1 MMTRPTVSVIMPTYN
16 HESFVGRAIESVLAQ
31 TGVDLE
37 LVVSD
42 DGSSDGTR
50 EVIASIRDSRI
61 RFFPNTVNRGA
72 CVVTNEL
79 VQAAS
84 GEFIAVLN
92 SDDSWPAADKL
103 AYQVGLMRERPE
115 LGATFG
121 RARFVDRQGQPI
133 PKESLPFGRVFDQE
147 NRSQGRWLRRFFDL
161 GNCLC
166 HPTVLIRR
174 SCYDELGFYS
184 NRLRQ
189 LPDFEMWVRLL
200 KRHAVHV
207 SDRELIDFRIL
218 EGDNASSITPDN
230 AIRTINEHLLIAHTF
245 FEGIRRDQLIDGF
258 GDVLVCKDVPTEIHL
273 DIEKVLQYFRPS
285 DGLDKPYRLIGLLRM
300 NTLLDSD
307 RHRAVLQSDYAIDDR
322 WFHRMMADVDVLR
335 PRTSTVLSDGKVKAQ
350 NLWQRMRRQLKAS
363 G

>member
-1 MMTRPTVSVIMPTYN
+1 
-16 HESFVGRAIESVLAQ
+16 
-31 TGVDLE
+31 
-37 LVVSD
+37 
-42 DGSSDGTR
+42 
-50 EVIASIRDSRI
+50 
-61 RFFPNTVNRGA
+61 
-72 CVVTNEL
+72 
-79 VQAAS
+79 
-84 GEFIAVLN
+84 
-92 SDDSWPAADKL
+92 
-103 AYQVGLMRERPE
+103 MRERPE

-133 PKESLPFGRVFDQE
+133 PKESLPFGGVFDQE

-200 KRHAVHV
+200 KQHPVHV

-230 AIRTINEHLLIAHTF
+230 AIRTINEHMLIAHPF
-245 FEGIRRDQLIDGF
+245 FDGVSRDQMIDGF
-258 GDVLVCKDVPTEIHL
+258 ADVLVQQDIPTDIHL
-273 DIEKVLQYFRPS
+273 DIEKALQYFRPS
-285 DGLDKPYRLIGLLRM
+285 DGLDKPYRLVGLLRM
-300 NTLLDSD
+300 NALLESD
-307 RHRAVLQSDYAIDDR
+307 RHRAVLRSDYAIDDR
-322 WFHRMMADVDVLR
+322 WFHRTMAEVDVLR
-335 PRTSTVLSDGKVKAQ
+335 PRTRTVLSDGKVEAQ
-350 NLWQRMRRQLKAS
+350 TLWQRMRRHLKVT